1 MTGRVFITIPGI
13 VLTLFLTGCMTAT
26 KAPSEAP
33 MREVSTPQHE
43 LAPVLME
50 AQQLYDEKRYA
61 AALTSY
67 IEVRRRLPDTPGLE
81 AMRSRILTAIE
92 EERVQQ
98 TLRRSKLSE
107 QQMATEAIAKSE
119 LPDTYG
125 ARRFVRR
132 VLTSHRRPPGP
143 MQKVLETPVTI
154 HLQQASLSGFIA
166 AVAQDSKIN
175 IVADAGL
182 GMDKAL
188 DIELDEVPLS
198 EVFDYVSRNFD
209 VRFYVGDKLIWATDA
224 KSAKN
229 APLETRVYQLH
240 KGIQLHDSDWDA
252 AKAAKTSPNSDR
264 ISISASATELASQKT
279 YLENIITQFVPVVEG
294 AQLLFDHNTHTIFA
308 RNTPDNLELI
318 EDIITTLD
326 VTPPQIL
333 IEARFVEVTVADLRE
348 LGIDWILG
356 SPLGVTKKSVLI
368 DGQWQRV
375 NKTEVDSGNLVNYS
389 PYTSDG
395 DGTFPLGPQGAFGLL
410 RDGNP
415 ATADRGMNMTYRGIL
430 TQPMFQAVLHALD
443 VSGKGRTLSVPR
455 LTTLNNNP
463 AKLRHGEDLRF
474 FEEFQAQAFTLLD
487 DNNKRYT
494 VTALIPKGKPSLEEM
509 GITLVAVPSVGADL
523 QTISLLLSPAI
534 TSLEGFV
541 SYQER
546 SADNQDDDLADI
558 EQIVVKLPI
567 ISRREIQTKVVVGSG
582 ETVVMGGLVDTV
594 KQETRQSVPFLGAIP
609 LLGKLFQRM
618 DVTEQKRNLL
628 VFVTATVV
636 SERGES
642 VIATTANE

>member
-1 MTGRVFITIPGI
+1 MTGRRSIPISGI
-13 VLTLFLTGCMTAT
+13 IVALFLVGCVTG
-26 KAPSEAP
+26 KAPAP
-33 MREVSTPQHE
+33 DSANTP
-43 LAPVLME
+43 LASQPEIAPALLQ
-50 AQQLYDEKRYA
+50 AQQLYEENRFA

-67 IEVRRRLPDTPGLE
+67 IEVRRRLPETPGLE
-81 AMRSRILTAIE
+81 AMRQKILTAIE

-98 TLRRSKLSE
+98 TVRRNKLSE
-107 QQMATEAIAKSE
+107 QQMATEAMEKSE
-119 LPDTYG
+119 VPETYG
-125 ARRFVRR
+125 AKLYVKR
-132 VLTSHRRPPGP
+132 VLTTHRRPPGT

-154 HLQQASLSGFIA
+154 HLQQASLSAFIA
-166 AVAQDSKIN
+166 AVSQDSKIN
-175 IVADAGL
+175 IVADANL
-182 GMDKAL
+182 GTGKAL

-198 EVFDYVSRNFD
+198 DVFDYVSRNFD

-224 KSAKN
+224 KTAKN
-229 APLETRVYQLH
+229 APLETRVYRLH
-240 KGIQLHDSDWDA
+240 KGIQLHDSDWDD
-252 AKAAKTSPNSDR
+252 AKAASKSPNSDR
-264 ISISASATELASQKT
+264 IAISASATELASTKT
-279 YLENIITQFVPVVEG
+279 YLEEIITQFVPMSDG
-294 AQLLFDHNTHTIFA
+294 AQLLFDQNTHALFA

-333 IEARFVEVTVADLRE
+333 IEARFVEVNVADLRE

-356 SPLGVTKKSVLI
+356 SPLGVTKESVLI

-375 NKTEVDSGNLVNYS
+375 NKTQIDSGNLVNYS

-395 DGTFPLGPQGAFGLL
+395 DGTFPLGPQGAFGLV

-415 ATADRGMNMTYRGIL
+415 GTADRGVNMTYRGIL

-546 SADNQDDDLADI
+546 GAEPTEDRFVDI
-558 EQIVVKLPI
+558 EQVVVKLPI
-567 ISRREIQTKVVVGSG
+567 ISRREIQTKVVVESG

-594 KQETRQSVPFLGAIP
+594 KQETKQSVPFLGSIP
-609 LLGKLFQRM
+609 LLGKLFQRL
-618 DVTEQKRNLL
+618 DITEQKRNLL

-642 VIATTANE
+642 VVATTANE

>member
-1 MTGRVFITIPGI
+1 VTGRRSIPISGI
-13 VLTLFLTGCMTAT
+13 IVALFLVGCVTG
-26 KAPSEAP
+26 KAPAP
-33 MREVSTPQHE
+33 DSANTP
-43 LAPVLME
+43 LASQPEIAPALLQ
-50 AQQLYDEKRYA
+50 AQQLYEENRFA

-67 IEVRRRLPDTPGLE
+67 IEVRRRLPETPGLE
-81 AMRSRILTAIE
+81 AMRQKILTAIE

-98 TLRRSKLSE
+98 TVRRNKLSE
-107 QQMATEAIAKSE
+107 QQMATEAMEKSE
-119 LPDTYG
+119 VPETYG
-125 ARRFVRR
+125 AKLYVKR
-132 VLTSHRRPPGP
+132 VLTTHRRPPGT

-154 HLQQASLSGFIA
+154 HLQQASLSAFIA
-166 AVAQDSKIN
+166 AVSQDSKIN
-175 IVADAGL
+175 IVADANL
-182 GMDKAL
+182 GTGKAL

-198 EVFDYVSRNFD
+198 DVFDYVSRNFD

-224 KSAKN
+224 KTAKN
-229 APLETRVYQLH
+229 APLETRVYRLH
-240 KGIQLHDSDWDA
+240 KGIQLHDSDWDD
-252 AKAAKTSPNSDR
+252 AKAASKSPNSDR
-264 ISISASATELASQKT
+264 IAISASATELASTKT
-279 YLENIITQFVPVVEG
+279 YLEEIITQFVPMSDG
-294 AQLLFDHNTHTIFA
+294 AQLLFDQNTHALFA

-333 IEARFVEVTVADLRE
+333 IEARFVEVNVADLRE

-356 SPLGVTKKSVLI
+356 SPLGVTKESVLI

-375 NKTEVDSGNLVNYS
+375 NKTQIDSGNLVNYS

-395 DGTFPLGPQGAFGLL
+395 DGTFPLGPQGAFGLV

-415 ATADRGMNMTYRGIL
+415 GTADRGVNMTYRGIL

-546 SADNQDDDLADI
+546 GAESTEDRFVDI
-558 EQIVVKLPI
+558 EQVVVKLPI
-567 ISRREIQTKVVVGSG
+567 ISRREIQTKVVVESG

-594 KQETRQSVPFLGAIP
+594 KQETKQSVPFLGSIP
-609 LLGKLFQRM
+609 LLGKLFQRL
-618 DVTEQKRNLL
+618 DITEQKRNLL

-642 VIATTANE
+642 VVATTANE